1 MMYQGVGTEVNR
13 LWWEALCLLEKES
26 GSVPRLLWLSVAR
39 GFCFLHCLLWPPMFS
54 FSLSKIKSFSD
65 KVGAAAAPADIY
77 SVSVESCWCG
87 RQVQWADGFHDFIHD
102 KSHSLGFPSGAVVKN
117 LPANAGDA
125 RDVGLIPGSGRS
137 PGGGHGNPLQYSCLE
152 RIPWTEEPGRLPSIG
167 LQRIGHD

>member
-54 FSLSKIKSFSD
+54 FSLSKIKSLSD

-102 KSHSLGFPSGAVVKN
+102 KSHSLGFPSGADGKESLAFNV
-117 LPANAGDA
+117 GDL
-125 RDVGLIPGSGRS
+125 DLIPGLGRS
-137 PGGGHGNPLQYSCLE
+137 PGEVTGYPLKYSCLE
-152 RIPWTEEPGRLPSIG
+152 NSMDRGV
-167 LQRIGHD
+167 